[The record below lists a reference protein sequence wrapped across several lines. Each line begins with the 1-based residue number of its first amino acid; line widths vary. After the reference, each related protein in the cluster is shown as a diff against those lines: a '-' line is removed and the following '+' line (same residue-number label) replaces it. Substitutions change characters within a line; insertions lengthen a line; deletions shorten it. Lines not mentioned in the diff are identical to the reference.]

1 MEVVKEQP
9 QWFKDALAV
18 DHRDDFVQVS
28 GAKIH
33 FMEWGSSDNPSVI
46 MLHGNHAHAHW
57 FQFIGGLL
65 AKKYH
70 FVVMSFSGMGES
82 EWRSQY
88 DKDTFVEDV
97 WGVVNETNLIKPV
110 VVGHSFGGMVSL
122 TTAEKYGD
130 QMSGLVLVDFVV
142 RRPENHIEWYKNMP
156 PSKPPKVRASKEE
169 LVQRFRLMPPQEC
182 HNQYLLDFIAEKSV
196 RKTDQGWSWTFD
208 PSTYDNLEVGNDQH
222 ETLMQL
228 NCPVSFIYGENT
240 MEFDT
245 GNSIEEMKELL
256 PEGSSVVA
264 LADAQHHLMLDK
276 PIEFVD
282 ELDKL
287 IQGFF

>member
-97 WGVVNETNLIKPV
+97 WGVVKETNLIKPV

-122 TTAEKYGD
+122 STADKYGD

-142 RRPENHIEWYKNMP
+142 RHPENHIEWYKNMP
-156 PSKPPKVRASKEE
+156 PSKSPKVRPNKEE

-182 HNQYLLDFIAEKSV
+182 QNQYLLDFIAEKSV

-222 ETLMQL
+222 ETINQL
-228 NCPVSFIYGENT
+228 DCPVSFIYGENT

-245 GNSIEEMKELL
+245 SNSNEEMKELL

-276 PIEFVD
+276 PLEFVE

>member
-1 MEVVKEQP
+1 
-9 QWFKDALAV
+9 
-18 DHRDDFVQVS
+18 
-28 GAKIH
+28 
-33 FMEWGSSDNPSVI
+33 

-65 AKKYH
+65 AEKYH

-97 WGVVNETNLIKPV
+97 WGVVKETDLIKPV

-122 TTAEKYGD
+122 STAEKYSD

-156 PSKPPKVRASKEE
+156 PSKPPKVRATKEE

-182 HNQYLLDFIAEKSV
+182 ENQYLLDFIADKSV

-222 ETLMQL
+222 ETLNQL
-228 NCPVSFIYGENT
+228 DCPVSFIYGENT

-276 PIEFVD
+276 PLEFVE